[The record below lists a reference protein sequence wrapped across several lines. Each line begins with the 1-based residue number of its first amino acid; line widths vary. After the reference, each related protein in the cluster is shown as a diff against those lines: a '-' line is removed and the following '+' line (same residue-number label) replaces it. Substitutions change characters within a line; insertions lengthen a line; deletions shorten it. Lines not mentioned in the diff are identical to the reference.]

1 MPEDCPTC
9 NQPIYD
15 VRGAIAE
22 MGKIASERD
31 QLKAEIERL
40 RQAIQTTL
48 DDSESQPGGWGPDI
62 TMQAVLRKALE
73 DTKEQFKGKENG

>member
-9 NQPIYD
+9 NQPIYN

-31 QLKAEIERL
+31 QLKAEVKRL
-40 RQAIQTTL
+40 RKSVAEERERCAKIAEEWGCGEWECAN
-48 DDSESQPGGWGPDI
+48 DISEKI
-62 TMQAVLRKALE
+62 R
-73 DTKEQFKGKENG
+73 ENANG